1 MQKILFSILIG
12 LFLCGCFSNYTTQDL
27 NYIKIE
33 KINTKKEYQGIIK
46 AQNSAD
52 LSFQSEGRITYLPYT
67 KGDFV
72 KKGTPIAKIN
82 SELYL
87 IKKSEEQAKLQEY
100 IIQQEK
106 LKNNYSRL
114 DTLHKA
120 GAISDNDWE
129 NAYFELKTTG
139 QQIKTQKEKINY
151 INKEL
156 SYNTIFAPFDGY
168 ISEKFSDVDSYAKI
182 GSPIIRL
189 INSDGLQAE
198 ITVGQNDINN
208 IKLNG
213 TAIIVAQ
220 DKIYQGLITHISKSS
235 LNSGGYLVKISIKD
249 STKNLKEGMSAK
261 VNLNLQNI
269 NSFFLPLESIFEIEN
284 KTFVYKVSDM
294 GKIQKIQ
301 VEIGNVIENKAEII
315 SGIKQ
320 GDLIILNQD
329 RVKQ

>member
-87 IKKSEEQAKLQEY
+87 IKKNEEQAKLQEY

-220 DKIYQGLITHISKSS
+220 DKIYHGLIAHISKSS

-301 VEIGNVIENKAEII
+301 VEIGNIIENKAEII